1 MTRLFDPETGV
12 VTPVTVI
19 EAAPCP
25 VVQVKTAD
33 VDGYDAVQIAYDE
46 AAERKVTKP
55 ELGHL
60 KKNNVSGAY
69 RHLLELRGQSELI
82 VGENVTVEVFEPG
95 ERIKVSGIAHGKGFA
110 GTIKRHRFH
119 RGPTSHGSHN
129 IRKPGSIGASATPS
143 RVFKGIKMAGRMG
156 GKRVTQTGLVVHEV
170 RPDENPL
177 LDSAGKKA
185 KDVTLVESVF
195 AAELKPHVVHETV
208 RAEMNA
214 ARQGTR
220 AAKSRGLVS
229 GGRAK
234 PWRQK
239 GTGRA
244 RAGTTRAPQWTGG
257 GVAFPPTP
265 RDFDVKVN
273 RKTRRSAMRG
283 VLSQHAADGTLG
295 VLDGSGFSEP
305 STRAA
310 VELLAQ
316 WGQELPLVVVTKD
329 EQNVVKSFRNIDK
342 VVVTT
347 PGELEVAAL
356 VWARSVLVTENA
368 LELVKDK
375 AT

>member
-1 MTRLFDPETGV
+1 M
-12 VTPVTVI
+12 
-19 EAAPCP
+19 AAP
-25 VVQVKTAD
+25 KA
-33 VDGYDAVQIAYDE
+33 
-46 AAERKVTKP
+46 
-55 ELGHL
+55 
-60 KKNNVSGAY
+60 
-69 RHLLELRGQSELI
+69 
-82 VGENVTVEVFEPG
+82 
-95 ERIKVSGIAHGKGFA
+95 
-110 GTIKRHRFH
+110 
-119 RGPTSHGSHN
+119 
-129 IRKPGSIGASATPS
+129 
-143 RVFKGIKMAGRMG
+143 
-156 GKRVTQTGLVVHEV
+156 
-170 RPDENPL
+170 PL

-185 KDVTLVESVF
+185 KDVTLEESVF

-208 RAEMNA
+208 RAELNA

-220 AAKSRGLVS
+220 AAKSRSLVS

-273 RKTRRSAMRG
+273 RKTRRSALRG
-283 VLSQHAADGTLG
+283 VLSRHASDGTLG

-305 STRAA
+305 STRTA
-310 VELLAQ
+310 VELLAK

-356 VWARSVLVTENA
+356 VWARSVLVTEDA
-368 LELVKDK
+368 LELVKAK
-375 AT
+375 ASS